1 MAKFKLA
8 LMTKSKV
15 SSEMLAKW
23 LGEFKGTSEELLESL
38 EFLSKIQFD
47 SNGTDSLRAVLERMI
62 LRSTANACL
71 IVEKLKLLPL
81 VQAQFVPLLSSET
94 DSIRLVALSA
104 FKSNEIPSDVPSKL
118 ISAFN
123 GMKPTISLSLSNTI
137 LVKGA
142 TLKVKISLAEAIAQC
157 SDLAEVKELAKAVV
171 AKESNEQIDDFLL
184 PFACDEATSYSQ
196 FKTAKLPLKSVLVK
210 HMPELILKEY
220 ASQLFDLVQKEAT
233 NLSNAESAFFACASL
248 AKLSSFNSFDWSKF
262 IKEADSKPNSFFRQ
276 LASFSPACQ
285 MHAIDWL
292 IPNGGHEAVAKC
304 LAQLAITGP
313 ALTRKYLN
321 QKLFKLSS
329 HSINI
334 EVIASLLEESP
345 SSWKFC
351 KSLVKT
357 EEDALVLF
365 NPCHELG
372 HDWICLASRVSKN
385 LAELTSSHFDE
396 LFNPLKA
403 SVPAVKTLYQLAHE
417 PMTRAVKDFLSAT
430 LGNCKVC
437 KDEEAIWAHK
447 DESSLAIALPKP
459 TGSQKPDPKTE
470 AALLQK
476 ALATEK
482 ATREQIR
489 SNMVSLKAAIPL
501 AAHSRSCE
509 EFGPRAVKL
518 LPSPI
523 YAAEASKLLYGLGK
537 AWRPLVA
544 TCLIRHYYGDAS
556 PFIDTNWNI
565 ASLTSME
572 ESIKRLF
579 LQTKPL
585 EPALLYFVP
594 ILTVWLHNEQ
604 YDFIRQVAD
613 RLEELSAIDE
623 LCLMK
628 ANRLELV
635 RALLH
640 FESRTPDVDR
650 IMSLIGGPMSEEEV
664 SLFLEALFSET
675 MQHRRTALEAL
686 HSSWTL
692 SAPQTSHFTLVI
704 DLLRYDDACM
714 HVATAVSLKLRDTPD
729 APARE
734 EASEMQD
741 LCKLFENKPSDSWV
755 IEAAK
760 ETVSS
765 ISATTAI
772 KALAEN
778 YSRLLKERR
787 PEVVNVRSKDLDLT
801 KSSRAAIVE
810 AFGMVTVPE
819 GNPEPVLD
827 FFKQMV
833 TEYFFDPA
841 KECQEN
847 ALQSALALLESIPG
861 ERMELQYGNPLG
873 NLFEAFLAGKLAVA
887 ASRASEITELDKD
900 RARVFV
906 IILLGKVSH
915 FMSHDESRRKS
926 LVKTMLETLKTP
938 AENVQCAVA
947 EALVLLFTRNDD
959 LSSLVT
965 PLKATLVQTDVNMA
979 TRRGAAYGLAALTKA
994 RGLVSV
1000 LEWDLM
1006 SLFLHPLRSS
1016 VPKSEGK
1023 PSTEAKEGALFGLE
1037 LVARFLG
1044 QAFEPYVM
1052 LTIDAILTGFSDGR
1066 AEVREATFDAARS
1079 LIGCVSSAGARLL
1092 LPALLTRASMDES
1105 NWRSR
1110 VGVLEW
1116 LGAMAS
1122 MAPGVLAARLPDIIP
1137 ILIETGLN
1145 DSHGQVQ
1152 AAARKSLIEYGKAVA
1167 NPEMRTLVP
1176 YILEAL
1182 ADPSASTVSCFRRIL
1197 ETRFAHVI
1205 DGPSLALLEP
1215 LLRRALIDRS
1225 AGAATLKKLAGQIIG
1240 NLATSLVDA
1249 ADFGPYLGTLVPA
1262 LCGCLGDPVPQVRAH
1277 AAKVI
1282 GMLVRVAELDGRPA
1296 SLAVVSGLFP
1306 KLEDQLTSSQVDST
1320 GASDIDRAGAAQALA
1335 EIMAAKG
1342 IRFTTSILEDK
1353 FGPFMAPSHSEYRK
1367 KEAAL
1372 LVLGYLSAA
1381 FDFYDRLEGLYQETP
1396 LPRLLTM
1403 VLDLTADNVESVR
1416 ECASKTSKS
1425 LVEQLVGAGID
1436 GPGIFARLLEGFGS
1450 PKWRVRL
1457 ACLGMLEKAMTTYDQ
1472 DDGDT
1477 DEADNV
1483 VKVARL
1489 PTAEELEATAILS
1502 RAQIHVLQTRLYLA
1516 RFDPASSQLR
1526 STALNLWKAL
1536 SYHSPRTLTD
1546 ILPLL
1551 VAEVAKPDAIDE
1563 CSEQVH
1569 RALDDL
1575 FVKLGDRLAI
1585 PFIKEAL
1592 SLYANDQDAC
1602 KASILNNL
1610 CTLVIC
1616 MGQIPDMLTR
1626 NNFDEANRQIVGAIM
1641 LGLSEEDDETAQ
1653 KYASKLFDEL
1663 LSRVLTTPEQ
1673 SGPVIK
1679 QIMASESFS
1688 TDALLMLVDL
1698 KPLQMLSI
1706 VIPTIVEALPQSE
1719 EQLVLLG
1726 EVFETAGHSAVGHA
1740 IPVLKTL
1747 IQKYADFN
1755 SAELEDTLRSI
1766 LASLNEDSYGD
1777 EDEYDGDY
1785 DDYDDEG
1792 DGQDTVYH
1800 LRLGQ
1805 LMEGQ
1810 METSV
1815 PWAFLLVRLYCEGS
1829 PSLDHSRLYSVW
1841 VPRLLMACFLGQ
1853 AETRVD
1859 AQQAKESLL
1868 ALLAAPKTQHL
1879 SSLIQ
1884 VMRAPASRL
1893 EKSTSKLSSLS
1904 AWHTPLLTLL
1914 TKAIFLPIL
1923 TGASVVSSDTETMR
1937 SHACEVATCL
1947 LRVSSTASAS
1957 VSWGTSALTLL
1968 VGALIRVGS
1977 DRKAGESRA
1986 AAFET
1991 LLEAIKTHPAALRP
2005 FYPQLQRLFAQ
2016 AITAPQAESQPE
2028 AHEVEPAIQSLA
2040 RLIPLLPKPEAIVQE
2055 WAAIL
2060 AVSEDGDESTDNI
2073 QRVPSAAKTSMLRC
2087 LTILFQ
2093 SSSQIASKIE
2103 SLKEPITELVKMLA
2117 AHEDESVRLQNTHFI
2132 EALATSGLFSPAE
2145 RTKLLDL
2152 ATMLK

>member
-1 MAKFKLA
+1 M
-8 LMTKSKV
+8 
-15 SSEMLAKW
+15 
-23 LGEFKGTSEELLESL
+23 KG
-38 EFLSKIQFD
+38 
-47 SNGTDSLRAVLERMI
+47 V
-62 LRSTANACL
+62 
-71 IVEKLKLLPL
+71 
-81 VQAQFVPLLSSET
+81 
-94 DSIRLVALSA
+94 
-104 FKSNEIPSDVPSKL
+104 
-118 ISAFN
+118 
-123 GMKPTISLSLSNTI
+123 
-137 LVKGA
+137 
-142 TLKVKISLAEAIAQC
+142 TLKVKISLAEAIAHC
-157 SDLAEVKELAKAVV
+157 SDLAEVQEFAKAVV
-171 AKESNEQIDDFLL
+171 AKESNEQIVDLLL
-184 PFACDEATSYSQ
+184 PFACDEAASYAQ
-196 FKTAKLPLKSVLVK
+196 FKTAKLPLKSVLIK
-210 HMPELILKEY
+210 HMPESILKDY
-220 ASQLFDLVQKEAT
+220 AGQLFELVQKEAT
-233 NLSNAESAFFACASL
+233 NLNADSSL
-248 AKLSSFNSFDWSKF
+248 FVCVSLSKLSQLSSLDWSKF
-262 IKEADSKPNSFFRQ
+262 IKEADSKPTSLFRQ

-285 MHAIDWL
+285 MYAIDWL
-292 IPNGGHEAVAKC
+292 IPNGSSEAVSKC
-304 LAQLAITGP
+304 LAQLGIAGP

-321 QKLFKLSS
+321 QKLSKLPS
-329 HSINI
+329 HLIDISAVASI
-334 EVIASLLEESP
+334 LDESAN
-345 SSWKFC
+345 SWKFC

-357 EEDALVLF
+357 EKDVLVLF

-372 HDWICLASRVSKN
+372 HDWICLASRVSKD
-385 LAELTSSHFDE
+385 LTGLTSSHFAE
-396 LFNPLKA
+396 LFNPMKV

-417 PMTRAVKDFLSAT
+417 PMARVMKEFLTST
-430 LGNCKVC
+430 LGSCKVS
-437 KDEEAIWAHK
+437 KDEEAIWAQK
-447 DESSLAIALPKP
+447 DESSLAIPLVKP
-459 TGSQKPDPKTE
+459 TDAQKPDPKVE

-476 ALATEK
+476 ALANEK
-482 ATREQIR
+482 AIRDQIR
-489 SNMVSLKAAIPL
+489 FNLAALKVAARL
-501 AAHSRSCE
+501 AAHSHACE
-509 EFGPRAVKL
+509 ELGPCAVRL

-523 YAAEASKLLYGLGK
+523 YAAESSKLLYALGK

-544 TCLIRHYYGDAS
+544 TCLIRHHHGDAS
-556 PFIDTNWNI
+556 SLIDTNWNI

-585 EPALLYFVP
+585 EPALLYFIP
-594 ILTVWLHNEQ
+594 LLTVWIRNEH
-604 YDFIRQVAD
+604 YDFIRPVAD

-623 LCLMK
+623 LCLIK
-628 ANRLELV
+628 AARIELV
-635 RALLH
+635 SASLH

-650 IMSLIGGPMSEEEV
+650 IMALIGGPLAGEEV
-664 SLFLEALFSET
+664 SLFLVALFSET

-686 HSSWTL
+686 HSTWTL
-692 SAPQTSHFTLVI
+692 SAEQVPRFTLVI

-714 HVATAVSLKLRDTPD
+714 HVATAVSLKLRDTPN

-734 EASEMQD
+734 EATEMQD
-741 LCKLFENKPSDSWV
+741 LCKLFETKPADSWV

-765 ISATTAI
+765 ISATVAI
-772 KALAEN
+772 SALREN

-787 PEVVNVRSKDLDLT
+787 PEVVNVRSKDLDLS
-801 KSSRAAIVE
+801 KNSRAAIVE

-819 GNPEPVLD
+819 DTPEPVLD
-827 FFKQMV
+827 LFKQMA
-833 TEYFFDPA
+833 TEYFFDPS
-841 KECQEN
+841 KECQEI
-847 ALQSALALLESIPG
+847 ALQSALALLESIPA
-861 ERMELQYGNPLG
+861 ERMERQYGNPLG
-873 NLFEAFLAGKLAVA
+873 NLFEGFLAGKLPVA
-887 ASRASEITELDKD
+887 ASRASEVTELDKD
-900 RARVFV
+900 RTRVFV

-915 FMSHDESRRKS
+915 FMSHDEARRKS
-926 LVKTMLETLKTP
+926 LVQTMLATLKTP

-947 EALVLLFTRNDD
+947 EALVSLFSRNDD

-965 PLKATLVQTDVNMA
+965 PLKATLVQADANLA

-994 RGLVSV
+994 RGLTAIK
-1000 LEWDLM
+1000 EWDLM

-1016 VPKSEGK
+1016 VPKSEPK
-1023 PSTEAKEGALFGLE
+1023 PTTEAKEGALFGLE

-1079 LIGCVSSAGARLL
+1079 LIGCVSSAGARIL
-1092 LPALLTRASMDES
+1092 LPALLTRATMDEA

-1122 MAPGVLAARLPDIIP
+1122 MAPTVLAARLPDIIP

-1296 SLAVVSGLFP
+1296 SLAVVSSLFP
-1306 KLEDQLTSSQVDST
+1306 QLEDQLTCSHVDNT

-1342 IRFTTSILEDK
+1342 IQFTAGILEDK
-1353 FGPFMAPSHSEYRK
+1353 FTPFMAPSQANPRK
-1367 KEAAL
+1367 KEGAL

-1381 FDFYDRLEGLYQETP
+1381 FDFYDRLEGLYQETS

-1425 LVEQLVGAGID
+1425 LVEQLVAAGID

-1457 ACLGMLEKAMTTYDQ
+1457 ACLAMLEKAMTTYDQ
-1472 DDGDT
+1472 EDDDSE
-1477 DEADNV
+1477 EADNV

-1489 PTAEELEATAILS
+1489 PTAEELEATGILGRS
-1502 RAQIHVLQTRLYLA
+1502 QIHVLQTRLYLA

-1585 PFIKEAL
+1585 PFIRASL
-1592 SLYANDQDAC
+1592 SLYSQSVPEVC
-1602 KASILNNL
+1602 KASVLNNL

-1616 MGQIPDMLTR
+1616 MGAMPDMLTR
-1626 NNFDEANRQIVGAIM
+1626 NNFDEANKQFVSAIM
-1641 LGLSEEDDETAQ
+1641 LGLSEEDDEVAQ

-1679 QIMASESFS
+1679 QIMSSDTFS
-1688 TDALLMLVDL
+1688 TDALLMLVEL

-1706 VIPTIVEALPQSE
+1706 IIPTILEALPKSE

-1726 EVFETAGHSAVGHA
+1726 EVFETAGHAAVGHA
-1740 IPVLKTL
+1740 IPVLKSL
-1747 IQKYADFN
+1747 MQKYGDFSN
-1755 SAELEDTLRSI
+1755 NCPELEDTLRAV
-1766 LASLNEDSYGD
+1766 LASLNDDDGD
-1777 EDEYDGDY
+1777 DDDYDGDY
-1785 DDYDDEG
+1785 EDDES

-1805 LMEGQ
+1805 LLEGQ
-1810 METSV
+1810 MEQPTSV

-1841 VPRLLMACFLGQ
+1841 VPRLLMACFLGD
-1853 AETRVD
+1853 AETRVE
-1859 AQQAKESLL
+1859 AQQAKASLL
-1868 ALLAAPKTQHL
+1868 ALLESPKTQHL
-1879 SSLIQ
+1879 SNLLQ

-1893 EKSTSKLSSLS
+1893 EKSSSKLTPLS

-1914 TKAIFLPIL
+1914 TKAVFLPIL
-1923 TGASVVSSDTETMR
+1923 TGAANTVISSDTETMR
-1937 SHACEVATCL
+1937 SHACEVATGL

-1957 VSWGTSALTLL
+1957 ASWGTSALTLL

-2016 AITAPQAESQPE
+2016 AITASQPD

-2040 RLIPLLPKPEAIVQE
+2040 RLIPLLPKPEAIIQE

-2060 AVSEDGDESTDNI
+2060 AVSEDGDESSDNI
-2073 QRVPSAAKTSMLRC
+2073 QRASSAAKTSMLRC

-2093 SSSQIASKIE
+2093 SSPDMSSKVE
-2103 SLKEPITELVKMLA
+2103 SLKEPITELVRMLA
-2117 AHEDESVRLQNTHFI
+2117 AHEEESVRLQNTHFI
-2132 EALATSGLFSPAE
+2132 EALANSGLISPSE
-2145 RTKLLDL
+2145 RTKLLNL